1 MSIISKEVS
10 FLWVTVNSKFFAS
23 TFYTSH
29 FYSKEMVK
37 DNTTLPFEVTYAEM
51 PGKES
56 RTMKRLAVLVKAEN
70 VSDILSSLKE
80 LNLEATIY
88 DVKGVTKDKET
99 VASGRGSGTVEL
111 TYNSRKVIATVVNS
125 SDVKEVVSKMKKS
138 LAGNKAVV
146 MISAVDDLVLI

>member
-1 MSIISKEVS
+1 MG
-10 FLWVTVNSKFFAS
+10 
-23 TFYTSH
+23 
-29 FYSKEMVK
+29 K

-70 VSDILSSLKE
+70 VSDILTSLKE

-125 SDVKEVVSKMKKS
+125 SDVKEVVSRMKKS

-146 MISAVDDLVLI
+146 MISSVDDLVLI

>member
-1 MSIISKEVS
+1 
-10 FLWVTVNSKFFAS
+10 
-23 TFYTSH
+23 
-29 FYSKEMVK
+29 MVK
-37 DNTTLPFEVTYAEM
+37 DNTTLPFEVTYSEM
-51 PGKES
+51 PGRES
-56 RTMKRLAVLVKAEN
+56 RTMKRLAVLVKAEY

-125 SDVKEVVSKMKKS
+125 SDVKEVVSRMKKS

>member
-1 MSIISKEVS
+1 
-10 FLWVTVNSKFFAS
+10 
-23 TFYTSH
+23 
-29 FYSKEMVK
+29 MVK
-37 DNTTLPFEVTYAEM
+37 ENTTLPFEVTYAEM

-70 VSDILSSLKE
+70 VSDIISSLKE
-80 LNLEATIY
+80 LNLESTIY

-111 TYNSRKVIATVVNS
+111 AYNSRKVIATVVNS
-125 SDVKEVVSKMKKS
+125 SDVKEVVSRMKKS